1 MNGPFSA
8 HVGVVILAT
17 LSVAACQP
25 SPAPE
30 AAPEPAQS
38 LADTQTPGPAFQ
50 VDPFWPQALPDEWL
64 VGNVVGLAVDSHDNV
79 WIHPSSEQPAWS
91 REHSSG
97 HRFGPGRPSR
107 EELGRI
113 R

>member
-25 SPAPE
+25 SPAPD

-38 LADTQTPGPAFQ
+38 S
-50 VDPFWPQALPDEWL
+50 
-64 VGNVVGLAVDSHDNV
+64 VGRYSHD
-79 WIHPSSEQPAWS
+79 A
-91 REHSSG
+91 
-97 HRFGPGRPSR
+97 
-107 EELGRI
+107 
-113 R
+113 